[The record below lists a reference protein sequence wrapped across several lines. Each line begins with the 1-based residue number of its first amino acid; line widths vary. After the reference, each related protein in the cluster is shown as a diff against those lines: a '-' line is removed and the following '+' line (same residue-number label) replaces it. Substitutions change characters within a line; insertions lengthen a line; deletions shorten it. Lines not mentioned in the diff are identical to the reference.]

1 MELYNGEPKAIWT
14 IDHLN
19 NFMLWAANQDCS
31 DVTFRPM
38 TPVWARLHG
47 KWQKATERPV
57 NSNEIFALIDSS
69 SHNKS
74 ASARIKG
81 GDQYDFAFEIKEDRF
96 TRKRF
101 RVNAAACRDGWTN
114 GATMTIRAI
123 PSTPPKLKALN
134 VEETLSSGLFPEN
147 GLVLVTGVMG
157 TGKSTLLAAVIR
169 EIAETKHKHV
179 ITYEQPIE
187 FDLMSIEDA
196 QGPIEQTEIP
206 MHLKSYKEAPKN
218 AARRAADVILV
229 GESRDPE
236 TMRGILELTEMGVA
250 GYTTVHTRNVPET
263 VSRIINIFETGQQKQ
278 AATTL
283 ISCLKC
289 IVQQR
294 LLPGAEGGRVAIREW
309 LTFDA
314 ADRERLIKLS
324 VERIVP
330 ELWEMMR
337 EKGVNLSQ
345 SAKKQYDAGRIKKE
359 SLNIIQEEYKGFDQ

>member
-1 MELYNGEPKAIWT
+1 MNLYKDEPKAIWT
-14 IDHLN
+14 IDNLN
-19 NFMLWAANQDCS
+19 NFVLWASNRECS
-31 DVTFRPM
+31 DITFRPN
-38 TPVWARLHG
+38 TPVWVRLHG
-47 KWQKATERPV
+47 KWVKATERAV
-57 NSNEIFALIDSS
+57 NSNEIYALIDAS

-74 ASARIKG
+74 SSARIKG
-81 GDQYDFAFEIKEDRF
+81 GDQYDFAFEIKESRF
-96 TRKRF
+96 RRRRF
-101 RVNAAACRDGWTN
+101 RVNAAACRDGWAS

-123 PSTPPKLKALN
+123 PSTPPKLSQMNIDQSLWD
-134 VEETLSSGLFPEN
+134 GLFPEN

-157 TGKSTLLAAVIR
+157 TGKSTLLASTIR
-169 EIAETKHKHV
+169 EIAETRHKHI

-187 FDLMSIEDA
+187 FDLMGIEAA

-206 MHLKSYKEAPKN
+206 MHLRSFKEAPKN

-263 VSRIINIFETGQQKQ
+263 VARIINMFEIGQQKQ

-294 LLPGAEGGRVAIREW
+294 LLPGAKGGRVAIREW

-314 ADRERLIKLS
+314 ADRERLIRLD

-330 ELWEMMR
+330 EIWQMLR
-337 EKGVNLSQ
+337 QKGVTLIQ
-345 SAKKQYDAGRIKKE
+345 STKEQYEAGRIRKE
-359 SLNIIQEEYKGFDQ
+359 SLSIIEEEYKGFDG